1 MREINST
8 IDESTARSTGDT
20 LAPNQLFTRCSN
32 SLKEKWSSAELKD
45 LVEFVLFHCT
55 GELWPSHKQMGFW
68 ETAST
73 FVASRSDSIAYRS
86 GNFNIFYNVTTNH
99 SLLAASACRSQ
110 VVGCLKKQYKT
121 PKDAE
126 KVFFQDLQAAV
137 TQDLEACLVQSAQV
151 SSTSYSHS
159 GTQSDTCAFQC
170 LFGQLPAD
178 IQLVVLLELFVMFT
192 KDELN
197 ISVPE
202 DFLFYAAKAM
212 VQLKAAIK

>member
-86 GNFNIFYNVTTNH
+86 GNFNIFYNVTTTTH
-99 SLLAASACRSQ
+99 SLQPVHVVVKSWDALKSNIKHPRMQRKCFFKTYRLQLLRILKLALSNLRKSAVLAIAILVLR
-110 VVGCLKKQYKT
+110 
-121 PKDAE
+121 
-126 KVFFQDLQAAV
+126 V
-137 TQDLEACLVQSAQV
+137 THVHFSACLVS
-151 SSTSYSHS
+151 
-159 GTQSDTCAFQC
+159 FQ
-170 LFGQLPAD
+170 Q
-178 IQLVVLLELFVMFT
+178 MS
-192 KDELN
+192 N
-197 ISVPE
+197 W
-202 DFLFYAAKAM
+202 LFY
-212 VQLKAAIK
+212 

>member
-121 PKDAE
+121 SKGAE
-126 KVFFQDLQAAV
+126 KVFFKTYRLQLLRILKLALSNLRKSAV
-137 TQDLEACLVQSAQV
+137 LAIAILVLRVTHVHFSACLVS
-151 SSTSYSHS
+151 
-159 GTQSDTCAFQC
+159 FQ
-170 LFGQLPAD
+170 Q
-178 IQLVVLLELFVMFT
+178 MS
-192 KDELN
+192 N
-197 ISVPE
+197 W
-202 DFLFYAAKAM
+202 LFY
-212 VQLKAAIK
+212 